1 MNNSS
6 ATTEPKKENEPAL
19 KDGETINKDGKKV
32 SSSDLNLNDE
42 STLQTPEEHEED
54 KNTDPTKDD
63 TIEVS
68 K

>member
-6 ATTEPKKENEPAL
+6 GTTEPKKENEPAL

>member
-42 STLQTPEEHEED
+42 STLQTPEEQEED

-63 TIEVS
+63 TIEVN